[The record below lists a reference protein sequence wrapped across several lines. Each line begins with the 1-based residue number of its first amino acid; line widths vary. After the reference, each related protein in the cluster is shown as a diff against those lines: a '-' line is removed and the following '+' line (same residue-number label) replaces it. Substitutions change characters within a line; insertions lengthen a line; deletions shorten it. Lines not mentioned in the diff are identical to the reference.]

1 MQYNDLNDTNQR
13 EKIETKNKTKNTT
26 SKNWHKMNEVP
37 TKSKNK
43 KPTNETKTMHS
54 FKLPPDILLSH
65 ACIEG
70 FPAIF

>member
-1 MQYNDLNDTNQR
+1 
-13 EKIETKNKTKNTT
+13 
-26 SKNWHKMNEVP
+26 MNEVP

-43 KPTNETKTMHS
+43 KPTNETKTMHA

-70 FPAIF
+70 FPAIL